1 MGEGAG
7 KSGSFFFKS
16 HDGLYIIKTMRGG
29 ELNAILDM
37 SPYYINHLEQNPDS
51 LLCKI
56 FGVFTIKMA
65 GLAPVNVLLMENTMQ
80 LGREERLLKVFDL
93 KGSTF

>member
-1 MGEGAG
+1 
-7 KSGSFFFKS
+7 
-16 HDGLYIIKTMRGG
+16 MRGG

-37 SPYYINHLEQNPDS
+37 LPDYINHLEQNPDS

-80 LGREERLLKVFDL
+80 LTKEERLLKVFDL